1 MKVCVRD
8 ISNLILLSPHD
19 PIEGNNEK
27 IDHQGL
33 EERGELPLLFGGF
46 ILGHSSL
53 QSKYITVSGN
63 IN

>member
-1 MKVCVRD
+1 VIIWTVQVFVQ
-8 ISNLILLSPHD
+8 L
-19 PIEGNNEK
+19 
-27 IDHQGL
+27 DHQGL
-33 EERGELPLLFGGF
+33 EERGELPPLFGGF